1 MKPSKLTFIIEIA
14 GAKKTIVNVSVKRK
28 IDGIMPSI
36 DGEVLFILFNDTSN
50 SFYETRTGKRLSK
63 PQVERLN
70 AQFYQ

>member
-1 MKPSKLTFIIEIA
+1 MKPSQRGFSIEISNP
-14 GAKKTIVNVSVKRK
+14 KMTNVSVSVKRK

-36 DGEVLFILFNDTSN
+36 DGEVLFILFSDTSN

-63 PQVERLN
+63 LQVKNRN